1 MTVNQNSKIWKLF
14 FGSGSVTLFN
24 ALRAFIVNKLLAVFL
39 PPAAFACVGQFMN
52 WMSIGQ
58 ATSSLAMQN
67 GWVSLTA
74 QNKND
79 LKQLHGVWR
88 GGFRITTFATI
99 ITCILAAIFCFT
111 APLEKMLPGIHPRL
125 AQAAILFALPGIL
138 ATNIV
143 TIASSVMNGLGS
155 VRRWALIQIVSSML
169 QIVWVAF
176 FLYTGRL
183 SVLSIIATQTIIA
196 GFFAARVASRAGFNL
211 STIRKSVLDIRG
223 PWMSYAVMGLVP
235 MIVSPLILMC
245 VRSMI
250 GYEMGWNAAGIWQG
264 VYKIS
269 DFFASIFS
277 AVLGVLILPRVS
289 RTMTRDE
296 FRQEFYP
303 VFYRLV
309 AVTFVVCGALFFCR
323 DIVVAVMLSAS
334 YAPAADYMPIQLLG
348 DLFRSGGWCFGMVLI
363 ARRETKIFLIVE
375 LGANLLFA
383 VGSFVGIRLF
393 EMHGPMMAYALENFV
408 TLIALVIAVR
418 RLKWNTP

>member
-1 MTVNQNSKIWKLF
+1 MEKSSKFWKLF
-14 FGSGSVTLFN
+14 FGSGSVTAVN
-24 ALRAFIVNKLLAVFL
+24 ALRAFAVNKLLAVFL

-74 QNKND
+74 QNKDN

-99 ITCILAAIFCFT
+99 ITCALAVIFCFA
-111 APLEKMLPGIHPRL
+111 APLEKMLPGVHPRL

-155 VRRWALIQIVSSML
+155 VRRWALIQTVSSLL

-183 SVLSIIATQTIIA
+183 SVLSIIATQTVVA

-211 STIRKSVLDIRG
+211 ATIRKSALDIRG
-223 PWMSYAVMGLVP
+223 PWMSYAAMGLVP
-235 MIVSPLILMC
+235 MIISPLALMF
-245 VRSMI
+245 VRSFI
-250 GYEMGWNAAGIWQG
+250 GTEMGWNAAGIWQG

-269 DFFASIFS
+269 DFSASLFS
-277 AVLGVLILPRVS
+277 AILTVLLLPRIV
-289 RTMTRDE
+289 RDMTLAD
-296 FRQEFYP
+296 FRKVFYP
-303 VFYRLV
+303 ILGRVV
-309 AVTFVVCGALFFCR
+309 AVMLVVCGLLFVCR
-323 DIVVAVMLSAS
+323 DIVVAVMLSES
-334 YAPAADYMPIQLLG
+334 YAPAANYMPIQLLG
-348 DLFRSGGWCFGMVLI
+348 DLFRSAGWCFGMVLI
-363 ARRETKIFLIVE
+363 ARRETKIFLFIEVFS
-375 LGANLLFA
+375 NLVFA
-383 VGSFVGIRLF
+383 GGSVVGVRLM
-393 EMHGPMMAYALENFV
+393 EMHGPMLAYAFENFV
-408 TLIALVIAVR
+408 TLVALAIAVR

>member
-39 PPAAFACVGQFMN
+39 PPATFACVGQFMN

-99 ITCILAAIFCFT
+99 ITCFLAAIFCFT

-383 VGSFVGIRLF
+383 IGSFIGIRLF
-393 EMHGPMMAYALENFV
+393 EMHGPMMAYALENFL
-408 TLIALVIAVR
+408 TLVASFIIVS
-418 RLKWNTP
+418 RLDWAKK

>member
-1 MTVNQNSKIWKLF
+1 MTVDQNSKIWKLF

-24 ALRAFIVNKLLAVFL
+24 AIRAFIVNKLLAVFL

-99 ITCILAAIFCFT
+99 ATCIVAAIFCFA

-155 VRRWALIQIVSSML
+155 VRRWALIQIASSML

-223 PWMSYAVMGLVP
+223 PWMSYAAMGLIP
-235 MIVSPLILMC
+235 MIIAPLILMC

-250 GYEMGWNAAGIWQG
+250 GSEMGWNAAGIWQG

-277 AVLGVLILPRVS
+277 AVLGVLILPRIS
-289 RTMTRDE
+289 RSMTRDE

-309 AVTFVVCGALFFCR
+309 AVTFVVCGVLFFCR

-363 ARRETKIFLIVE
+363 ARRETKIFLFVE

-383 VGSFVGIRLF
+383 VGSFIGIRLF